1 MRTSTFIRAAVVL
14 ASSYSVDADVT
25 TTIDSKSNW
34 GTWEGWGTSLAWWAQ
49 QFGNRDD
56 LADIFFT
63 LKQTKFNGETLPGLG
78 FNIVR
83 YNAGACSWNTIDGEK
98 MVVSPNVKRSRQ
110 MEGYWLDWKS
120 SDPASSS
127 WNWYDTYLLR
137 VPRDYLL
144 ITVCALGRLMST
156 SEQHS
161 IKRSHVEQTEQSCSQ
176 THRCGGRYNS
186 WTKCV

>member
-1 MRTSTFIRAAVVL
+1 MPMSRPQLTQSRTGVPGKVGEHRWHGK
-14 ASSYSVDADVT
+14 SSRVRSACETYTDFAHRH
-25 TTIDSKSNW
+25 
-34 GTWEGWGTSLAWWAQ
+34 LRWAQ

-83 YNAGACSWNTIDGEK
+83 YNAGACSWNSVDGEK

-127 WNWYDTYLLR
+127 WNWYDTYPD
-137 VPRDYLL
+137 VP
-144 ITVCALGRLMST
+144 
-156 SEQHS
+156 
-161 IKRSHVEQTEQSCSQ
+161 
-176 THRCGGRYNS
+176 
-186 WTKCV
+186 